1 MHFDKI
7 EDYDFD
13 HGLSF
18 NTQTGEYYSLNPHD
32 LARPLSHEEMDYNLM
47 YQKQTLNGWR
57 IAGSNAD
64 LTLNATD
71 LGKVLAFHKVE
82 VNTFDDPGNVMYD
95 RHIAAGLFDG
105 QLVWIPMQFGAFA
118 TTTIDPCA
126 GFAVSG
132 VSWTNSLAYQEPAP
146 TFLVIPNNET
156 TAEGNVVTFAINTT
170 NLDDGTTIGWTL
182 GAPTSESP
190 LPTAMTNATAAP
202 IQSFSARLYIV
213 PDNNRTVA
221 TTTIDEREVLPT
233 VGIGDQ
239 GNNMSLPTTTRSEKE
254 LEENLPTVGIGD
266 QGNNMSLPTTT
277 RNDDVSITGDSGI
290 GEEDTN
296 RDKFTALD
304 VVGGQVSGQVTIF
317 DNLGTVT
324 VGILLDTVAEQ
335 SELMEFKLAAIDSN
349 GNATGGAK
357 ATVNIINIVNL
368 PTTIATTNPCID
380 DIAYTI
386 EECIDDIVASITE
399 CEDDIASA
407 IYEFG
412 NPAGNSNTN
421 VTAAT
426 TLTTDESGFGSGVSG
441 SGSGIGS
448 GIGGGGNIPVEP
460 TTTIRATL
468 GTWPTAGGGGF
479 FDNGGGNSGGGL
491 NM

>member
-82 VNTFDDPGNVMYD
+82 VNTVDDPGNVMYD

-202 IQSFSARLYIV
+202 IQSFSARLYIEPN

-233 VGIGDQ
+233 VGIG
-239 GNNMSLPTTTRSEKE
+239 NPTTTRSEKE
-254 LEENLPTVGIGD
+254 LEENLPTLGIGNP
-266 QGNNMSLPTTT
+266 GNNMSLPTTT
-277 RNDDVSITGDSGI
+277 SKNDDVSITGDSGI

-296 RDKFTALD
+296 KNKFTALD

-357 ATVNIINIVNL
+357 ATVNIINIANF

-412 NPAGNSNTN
+412 NPAGNGNTN

-460 TTTIRATL
+460 TTTIKATL
-468 GTWPTAGGGGF
+468 GTWPTAGGGGGGGF
-479 FDNGGGNSGGGL
+479 FDNGGGNNGGGSDY
-491 NM
+491 M

>member
-1 MHFDKI
+1 MYFDKI

-239 GNNMSLPTTTRSEKE
+239 GNNMSLPTTTR
-254 LEENLPTVGIGD
+254 
-266 QGNNMSLPTTT
+266 
-277 RNDDVSITGDSGI
+277 NDDVSITGDSGI

-357 ATVNIINIVNL
+357 ATVNIINIVK
-368 PTTIATTNPCID
+368 
-380 DIAYTI
+380 
-386 EECIDDIVASITE
+386 
-399 CEDDIASA
+399 
-407 IYEFG
+407 IYW
-412 NPAGNSNTN
+412 S
-421 VTAAT
+421 
-426 TLTTDESGFGSGVSG
+426 
-441 SGSGIGS
+441 
-448 GIGGGGNIPVEP
+448 
-460 TTTIRATL
+460 
-468 GTWPTAGGGGF
+468 
-479 FDNGGGNSGGGL
+479 
-491 NM
+491 